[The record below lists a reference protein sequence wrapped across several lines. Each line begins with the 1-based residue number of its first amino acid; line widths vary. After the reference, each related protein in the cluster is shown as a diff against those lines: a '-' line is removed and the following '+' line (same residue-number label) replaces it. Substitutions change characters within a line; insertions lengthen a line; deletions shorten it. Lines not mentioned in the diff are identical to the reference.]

1 MMTSVSATFNGSNV
15 NVVNVVADGCS
26 YLVTYVDQSGNL
38 KISRGF
44 IDNTT
49 GTATIGTS
57 AKVN

>member
-1 MMTSVSATFNGSNV
+1 MNSVSATFNGANV
-15 NVVNVVADGCS
+15 NVVNVVGEGCT
-26 YLVTYVDQSGNL
+26 YLVTYVDKAGNL

-44 IDNTT
+44 IDNST